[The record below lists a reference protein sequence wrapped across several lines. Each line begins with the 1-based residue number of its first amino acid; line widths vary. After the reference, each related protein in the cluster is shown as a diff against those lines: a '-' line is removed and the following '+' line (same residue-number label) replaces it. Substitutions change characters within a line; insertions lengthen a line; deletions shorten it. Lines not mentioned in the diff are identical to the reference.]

1 MNSSSPQR
9 DKLLD
14 LAIAF
19 MGTPHKSQP
28 LYLKYARLVRHQIAM
43 IEQAEGRRLQKKDWM
58 DMAITLGTQAL
69 ADDIGARQIAE
80 SIYPILDGSGQ
91 HLARYATLPAESATS
106 FLLWATGLSKT
117 IDPTMTNL
125 LVQVVSELQA
135 LSRYAI
141 DPSAQSR

>member
-1 MNSSSPQR
+1 
-9 DKLLD
+9 
-14 LAIAF
+14 
-19 MGTPHKSQP
+19 
-28 LYLKYARLVRHQIAM
+28 
-43 IEQAEGRRLQKKDWM
+43 
-58 DMAITLGTQAL
+58 MAITLGTQAL